1 MICVVSRNA
10 SFRKKLRGKW
20 KTLFFPK
27 FLDCSGPMIPGYVL
41 CFMPTCVSFVPRTK
55 MEVFEALAATV
66 HRQSTGRFGMSV
78 FMLCFR
84 MAVPG
89 SESGN

>member
-1 MICVVSRNA
+1 MQGSG
-10 SFRKKLRGKW
+10 KKLGENG

-27 FLDCSGPMIPGYVL
+27 FLDCSGPMIPSYVL

-55 MEVFEALAATV
+55 MEVFVALAATIY
-66 HRQSTGRFGMSV
+66 RRSIGRFEMSV

-84 MAVPG
+84 MTVPG
-89 SESGN
+89 PESGN